1 MLKVQY
7 LNTGHLVVTATMQ
20 DKLTPL
26 AREVERL
33 VTAPY
38 VPSLQVSLLPF
49 GALLI

>member
-1 MLKVQY
+1 MVA
-7 LNTGHLVVTATMQ
+7 VTMQ

-38 VPSLQVSLLPF
+38 VPSLQVSLL
-49 GALLI
+49 ALGVLLL